1 MDYNKIIKFIVL
13 IIVILFFSYL
23 NSRKEVE
30 EKLNQKE
37 GFTSNI
43 REYFNK
49 KRRNVRHTVE
59 DFKTKTY
66 NSVDKLYK
74 KFNN

>member
-1 MDYNKIIKFIVL
+1 MDYNKILKFIVL

-23 NSRKEVE
+23 NSRKAVE
-30 EKLNQKE
+30 EKSKNKE

-74 KFNN
+74 KLNN

>member
-1 MDYNKIIKFIVL
+1 MDYNKILKFIVL